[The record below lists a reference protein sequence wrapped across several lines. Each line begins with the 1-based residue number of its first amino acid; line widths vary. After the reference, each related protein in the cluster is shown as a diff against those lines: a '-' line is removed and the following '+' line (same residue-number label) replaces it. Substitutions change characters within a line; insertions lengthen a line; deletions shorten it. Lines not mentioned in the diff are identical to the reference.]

1 MIGNGMTL
9 ETPEIAQGVK
19 TNPDGSTPSAEGRT
33 PASGQFYESGA
44 TSRNGASAGHG
55 GPASS
60 GFAKALRLADW
71 SGVKDKRTETL
82 LGSFQAGA
90 TASRLMPDGPPP
102 MAVAGLLPPRGTKSL
117 LVGPSGVGKTHL
129 ALELSACL
137 ADKRPFAG
145 LELDPDQSGGA
156 VLYLAAEDYD
166 GVFWRLGALTSGGH
180 LSVEAPVVAANLAG
194 FRLTDAADVDRIISA
209 IAAMGDALEIHL
221 DAVIVDHLTACA
233 GESLDGDAAAE
244 AIMGAL
250 QRIATECW
258 VSVLALHHTGK
269 DQSRG
274 ARGSQVLYDRADA
287 VLQVREGR
295 GGLRRLYVD
304 KLRNGA
310 KAPEQW
316 FRLAPLPGPF
326 AAVRVEFV
334 DGEPQQT
341 DTTLTPR
348 QTAALIALQAAGVDD
363 GITDT
368 AAKAAIRSAT
378 VFAALEGDAQR
389 KAVQRALDD
398 LESVGQLA
406 RDGENWRAAA

>member
-1 MIGNGMTL
+1 MIGNGMPL
-9 ETPEIAQGVK
+9 ATPEIAQGVK
-19 TNPDGSTPSAEGRT
+19 THPDGSVPSAESRT
-33 PASGQFYESGA
+33 PASGHFCESDEA
-44 TSRNGASAGHG
+44 SRNGASAGHSD
-55 GPASS
+55 PASS
-60 GFAKALRLADW
+60 RFAKALRLADW
-71 SGVKDKRTETL
+71 SGVKDERTETL

-102 MAVAGLLPPRGTKSL
+102 MAVVGLLPPRGTKSL

-129 ALELSACL
+129 ALELSASI
-137 ADKRPFAG
+137 AEGRPFAG
-145 LELDPDQSGGA
+145 LELDPDQCEGA
-156 VLYLAAEDYD
+156 VLYLAAEDFD
-166 GVFWRLGALTSGGH
+166 GASWRLGALTSSGH
-180 LSVEAPVVAANLAG
+180 LSAEAPVVVANMAG
-194 FRLTDAADVDRIISA
+194 FRLTEPADVDRIISA

-250 QRIATECW
+250 QLIATECW

-304 KLRNGA
+304 KLRNGI
-310 KAPEQW
+310 KAAERW
-316 FRLAPLPGPF
+316 FRLARLPGPF

-334 DGEPQQT
+334 DGEPRQA
-341 DTTLTPR
+341 DETLTPR
-348 QTAALIALQAAGVDD
+348 QTAALIALQAAGIDE
-363 GITDT
+363 GITDAT
-368 AAKAAIRSAT
+368 AKAAIRSAT

-398 LESVGQLA
+398 LESAGQLA
-406 RDGENWRAAA
+406 RDGENWHAAA